1 MNLESKLYLL
11 LTEIG
16 LEIME
21 CQIRTKTTLIEYLN
35 TRQFNNLIRDNGN
48 NILEVDLINGV
59 EGRTNEIFRYI
70 YDDLTHNNRLDNNA
84 INEINRLQ
92 NQELF
97 PFLHNNYDLFSKI
110 SSENDLIE
118 RGRRKANF
126 IIGGTIPL
134 VIAAGFSP
142 IPLVDIPIYLFL
154 LAVMIINIFK
164 AYGFQVNFEN
174 LENFFYIYFRQINNN
189 DNDEI
194 EQFEIQVFENLNQL
208 YRNANDENYRFIIKK
223 KLKYLK

>member
-1 MNLESKLYLL
+1 
-11 LTEIG
+11 
-16 LEIME
+16 ME

-70 YDDLTHNNRLDNNA
+70 YDDLTHNNRFDNNA